1 MLYRL
6 IGVIGFS
13 LILASCA
20 TGQGLKDKAKEIM
33 TDKMV
38 GTELPYASIPDY
50 PEAYTAGTSLGRLV
64 DALGFRY
71 YWATEGLR
79 EEDMTYDP
87 GGDNRSTQDVL
98 THLYGLSETIVNA
111 PMGKA
116 NIRPGAPAPETWEE
130 KRKQTLLNF
139 KKASDLLKGSADEE
153 VTSYKVTFQRGENKS
168 SFDFWHLINGPIT
181 DAIYHVGQIT
191 SYRRSSGNPIN
202 PTVNVF
208 MGTAGGS

>member
-6 IGVIGFS
+6 IGIIGFT
-13 LILASCA
+13 LILTSCA
-20 TGQGLKDKAKEIM
+20 TSQGAKE
-33 TDKMV
+33 MV
-38 GTELPYASIPDY
+38 KNKASERTSEKLPYAAIPDY
-50 PEAYTAGTSLGRLV
+50 PEAYTTGAVLGRLI

-79 EEDMTYDP
+79 EEDRSFDP
-87 GGDNRSTQDVL
+87 GGDNRSPENVL
-98 THLYGLSETIVNA
+98 THLYGLSSTIVNA
-111 PMGKA
+111 SLGKP
-116 NIRPGAPAPETWEE
+116 NIRPGVPAPESWEE

-139 KKASDLLKGSADEE
+139 KKASDILKASSQEE
-153 VTSYKVTFQRGENKS
+153 VGASKIIFQRGENQS
-168 SFDFWHLINGPIT
+168 SFNYWHMINGPIT

-208 MGTAGGS
+208 MGTAGER

>member
-6 IGVIGFS
+6 IGVIGF
-13 LILASCA
+13 LLFLASCA
-20 TGQGLKDKAKEIM
+20 TSQSMEEGAKEMKDKMEEA
-33 TDKMV
+33 
-38 GTELPYASIPDY
+38 ELPYASIPEY
-50 PEAYTAGTSLGRLV
+50 PETYTAGTSLGRLI

-116 NIRPGAPAPETWEE
+116 NIRPGVPAPETWEG
-130 KRKQTLLNF
+130 KRKQTLLNL
-139 KKASDLLKGSADEE
+139 KKASDLLKASSDNE
-153 VTSYKVTFQRGENKS
+153 VEGYKVTFQRGENKS
-168 SFDFWHLINGPIT
+168 SFDFWHMINGPIT

-208 MGTAGGS
+208 SGIAGEK